1 MRRIKPN
8 PKSPACAL
16 QKGRKNANIHATSGA
31 IRKIVNEMSEDIM
44 RLRPYTADDEKD
56 VTQLWRRAW
65 QKAMPRINFEKR
77 FGDQQKYWKTKIVL
91 EAQKTMTIVAE
102 WRGDVVG
109 FMTID
114 WETGYL
120 DQLVVAWEFWRS
132 SVGGL
137 LLSEAKWLSP
147 TGVDLNVDP
156 NNGHAVRF
164 FEKHKFVKTGDV
176 KNGPDGP
183 IQNMQWRPKNP

>member
-1 MRRIKPN
+1 M
-8 PKSPACAL
+8 
-16 QKGRKNANIHATSGA
+16 
-31 IRKIVNEMSEDIM
+31 NEMSQDIM
-44 RLRPYTADDEKD
+44 RLRPYTADDEED
-56 VTQLWRRAW
+56 IIQLWRRAW
-65 QKAMPRINFEKR
+65 QKATPRINFEKR
-77 FGDQQKYWKTKIVL
+77 FEDQQKYWKTKIL
-91 EAQKTMTIVAE
+91 SEAPKTMTIVAE

-120 DQLVVAWEFWRS
+120 DQLVVASEFWRS
-132 SVGGL
+132 SVGEL

-156 NNGHAVRF
+156 NNSHAVRF

-176 KNGPDGP
+176 RNGLDGP
-183 IQNMQWRPKNP
+183 IQNMQWRPKNPQPRFSRGS

>member
-1 MRRIKPN
+1 MPRLAYVLRE
-8 PKSPACAL
+8 
-16 QKGRKNANIHATSGA
+16 GRNSVNILAGLGF
-31 IRKIVNEMSEDIM
+31 IRGIVNEMPEDIM
-44 RLRPYTADDEKD
+44 RLRLYTADDEED
-56 VTQLWRRAW
+56 IIQLWRRAC
-65 QKAMPRINFEKR
+65 QKAMPRIHFEKR
-77 FGDQQKYWKTKIVL
+77 FEDQQKYWKTKIL
-91 EAQKTMTIVAE
+91 SEAPKTMTIVAE

-120 DQLVVAWEFWRS
+120 DQLVVASEFWRS
-132 SVGGL
+132 SVGEL

-183 IQNMQWRPKNP
+183 IQNMQWHPKNP